1 MRKRKNENI
10 KSSNHNHPFLLQSL
24 RCKYY
29 DHYGAIYYLFLDHLR
44 QHHTIPIQDIKKSRH
59 FEMIQQRQR
68 NTQKKPTH
76 TPVFQHSSLNNP
88 SNFDAISGYRRLS
101 GDSRHSYI
109 QESSKDINALQ
120 DISLNSNS
128 LFQTSPCSALEAIS
142 GNESRHKSPACYVHV
157 INQQTII
164 NNIAPLL
171 NFSNSNSY
179 SKEPLPLSQLPLMSS
194 SLTSQNYQ
202 PVNISSASHSPQN
215 SVLNSINNEFLQQY
229 QDTHISPL
237 NSSPSSLSAHSFKL
251 NNNSSG
257 VHYNTSQYSTS
268 PNYSLVNSQFSSI
281 INEMENLS
289 ESDTGFNTNS
299 YSDSVATPFKYSD
312 VSDYSTESTRFSYP
326 ETTGIIAQYSNS
338 TDEGVEAD
346 IEESYPCQRL
356 SYASSSSSS
365 GVGVQNTS
373 FSQNESCSSFHALT
387 NQSSFENY
395 KDKIK
400 MDVTSSLPS
409 CTATSN
415 YNVSKTKKRKTP
427 SVCPSSWRRYSPLV
441 QNQSSTIYQF
451 SRSGMKS
458 PSDFREGRR
467 ASDGLVSTYFIHF
480 KSSDRRI
487 RIKLIFHVPQVTQ
500 HEPKSKNIETS
511 SLKESASKDAIF
523 NPEYFNLTEKA
534 KGFLE
539 LHELHK
545 EHYDLKSLYDTILNQ
560 EEEITQ
566 KQLLSLSYRPQHE
579 NKFKYPSPRSPTYI
593 RQSPYQETYAKS
605 YDNSERDSVFLDT
618 VTNSISTCKSPTK
631 LHQKWQNAQKQQFSP
646 IKPVTMHHQ
655 EMSPS
660 RNRRKIFRQ
669 LKHKPHPPTVPSLQ
683 SYSDDIPTI
692 IEDSSNGFPKNE
704 DYVGAQWQ
712 QTLPSTSS
720 SSQSETSPHITW
732 SSSIQES
739 DSFQF

>member
-1 MRKRKNENI
+1 
-10 KSSNHNHPFLLQSL
+10 
-24 RCKYY
+24 
-29 DHYGAIYYLFLDHLR
+29 
-44 QHHTIPIQDIKKSRH
+44 
-59 FEMIQQRQR
+59 MIQQRQR
-68 NTQKKPTH
+68 TSQKKPAH

-88 SNFDAISGYRRLS
+88 NFDAISGYRRLS

-109 QESSKDINALQ
+109 QESTKDINALH

-171 NFSNSNSY
+171 NFSSNSY
-179 SKEPLPLSQLPLMSS
+179 SKEHLPLSQLPLMSS

-215 SVLNSINNEFLQQY
+215 SVLNTINNELLQQY

-237 NSSPSSLSAHSFKL
+237 NSSPSSLSAHSFKMT
-251 NNNSSG
+251 SPTVG
-257 VHYNTSQYSTS
+257 QYGTSQYSTS

-289 ESDTGFNTNS
+289 ETDTGFHTNS
-299 YSDSVATPFKYSD
+299 YSDSASNAFKYSD
-312 VSDYSTESTRFSYP
+312 ISDYSTESSRFSYP
-326 ETTGIIAQYSNS
+326 DSTAGIIAQYSNS

-346 IEESYPCQRL
+346 IEESYQCQRL

-365 GVGVQNTS
+365 GVGAQNTS

-409 CTATSN
+409 CAATSA
-415 YNVSKTKKRKTP
+415 YNVANVKTKKRKTP

-441 QNQSSTIYQF
+441 QNQSTIYQF

-467 ASDGLVSTYFIHF
+467 ASDGLV
-480 KSSDRRI
+480 
-487 RIKLIFHVPQVTQ
+487 TQ
-500 HEPKSKNIETS
+500 HEAKSKNIETS
-511 SLKESASKDAIF
+511 SLKESTSKDAIF
-523 NPEYFNLTEKA
+523 NPEYFNLTDKA

-539 LHELHK
+539 FHELHK
-545 EHYDLKSLYDTILNQ
+545 EHYDLKSLYDNILNQ
-560 EEEITQ
+560 EDDILQ
-566 KQLLSLSYRPQHE
+566 RQLLSLSYKPQHE

-593 RQSPYQETYAKS
+593 RQSPYQESYTKS
-605 YDNSERDSVFLDT
+605 YDAVERDSVFLDSAPS
-618 VTNSISTCKSPTK
+618 SISTCKSPTK
-631 LHQKWQNAQKQQFSP
+631 MHQKWQQNSPKQAFSP
-646 IKPVTMHHQ
+646 IKPAIHHN

-669 LKHKPHPPTVPSLQ
+669 FKHKPHIPTGPSLQ

-692 IEDSSNGFPKNE
+692 IEDSSNGYLKN
-704 DYVGAQWQ
+704 DDLVASQWQ

-739 DSFQF
+739 DSFQFLIKFLVFVV